1 MVYPK
6 KEEKDMTPK
15 LRLVGLIDSFLI
27 KINKLSLTKK
37 KVNKLIENIKLI
49 IIKIQPN
56 CEEKY
61 RYIVIELT

>member
-1 MVYPK
+1 
-6 KEEKDMTPK
+6 MTPK
-15 LRLVGLIDSFLI
+15 LRPVGLIDSFLI

-37 KVNKLIENIKLI
+37 KKVNKLIENTKLI

-61 RYIVIELT
+61 RYIVTELT